1 MDWNKLTDEQFA
13 VAAKARPWSALK
25 YCAARLTD
33 NQFAVAAKARPGAAL
48 MYSAARYAALS
59 A

>member
-13 VAAKARPWSALK
+13 VAAKA
-25 YCAARLTD
+25 D
-33 NQFAVAAKARPGAAL
+33 PGAAL

>member
-13 VAAKARPWSALK
+13 VAAKARPWSAL
-25 YCAARLTD
+25 AFASTRLTD
-33 NQFAVAAKARPGAAL
+33 EQFAVAAKADPGAAL

>member
-13 VAAKARPWSALK
+13 VAAKAKPWAALK
-25 YCAARLTD
+25 
-33 NQFAVAAKARPGAAL
+33 FA
-48 MYSAARYAALS
+48 SARYAALS

>member
-13 VAAKARPWSALK
+13 VAVRA
-25 YCAARLTD
+25 D
-33 NQFAVAAKARPGAAL
+33 PGAAL
-48 MYSAARYAALS
+48 EFAAARYAALS

>member
-13 VAAKARPWSALK
+13 VAAKAHPWAALEF
-25 YCAARLTD
+25 ASARLTD
-33 NQFAVAAKARPGAAL
+33 EQFAVAAKAHPWAAL
-48 MYSAARYAALS
+48 EFASARYAALS